1 MGLDMYLTGS
11 KFFPNFKVERP
22 VDIDGDQIQLLEVS
36 LGYWRKFGP
45 LHAYIVDTF
54 ADGVDE
60 CQRIDLEEADLV
72 AIAEAIMFEKLAKD
86 EDSTGCFF
94 GSPEMWAE
102 DRADK
107 AKHAATF
114 VAASEWLRKQPE
126 SAVALSLLSS
136 KHGRREP
143 MRLELKS
150 IKYAKFMSQETAC
163 YEGKI
168 YVDGKFFA
176 TAINEGQGG
185 PDAYHRNLN
194 YKGDWNAKFKEIDA
208 FFARLP
214 KLDSEYF
221 PDGMEQTLEL
231 WCGKQLDRHLA
242 KRDLYRLFKTKILY
256 TEDGSTMYTTGFE
269 NNARIKVREPSAH
282 DPKRPAF

>member
-54 ADGVDE
+54 ADGLDE

-94 GSPEMWAE
+94 GSPQMWAE

-114 VAASEWLRKQPE
+114 VAASEWLRSHRLRSLAIADHLALGLRKQPE
-126 SAVALSLLSS
+126 SQWRSVYYQAS
-136 KHGRREP
+136 
-143 MRLELKS
+143 
-150 IKYAKFMSQETAC
+150 
-163 YEGKI
+163 
-168 YVDGKFFA
+168 
-176 TAINEGQGG
+176 
-185 PDAYHRNLN
+185 
-194 YKGDWNAKFKEIDA
+194 W
-208 FFARLP
+208 
-214 KLDSEYF
+214 
-221 PDGMEQTLEL
+221 
-231 WCGKQLDRHLA
+231 
-242 KRDLYRLFKTKILY
+242 
-256 TEDGSTMYTTGFE
+256 
-269 NNARIKVREPSAH
+269 
-282 DPKRPAF
+282 

>member
-1 MGLDMYLTGS
+1 MLKYFPDFDNLDLFSDVQLLDPRFEDDSDKNEEQPSLALYGDNFNTMLKVFVGTKKDPFALCVLQVDSGSCGASIETNYPNSLEGMTKGLSHIANIVEGDQLMGLDMYLTGS

-54 ADGVDE
+54 ADGLDE

-126 SAVALSLLSS
+126 SQWRSVYYQAS
-136 KHGRREP
+136 
-143 MRLELKS
+143 
-150 IKYAKFMSQETAC
+150 
-163 YEGKI
+163 
-168 YVDGKFFA
+168 
-176 TAINEGQGG
+176 
-185 PDAYHRNLN
+185 
-194 YKGDWNAKFKEIDA
+194 W
-208 FFARLP
+208 
-214 KLDSEYF
+214 
-221 PDGMEQTLEL
+221 
-231 WCGKQLDRHLA
+231 
-242 KRDLYRLFKTKILY
+242 
-256 TEDGSTMYTTGFE
+256 
-269 NNARIKVREPSAH
+269 
-282 DPKRPAF
+282 

>member
-54 ADGVDE
+54 ADGLDE
-60 CQRIDLEEADLV
+60 CQRIDLGEADLV

-126 SAVALSLLSS
+126 SQWRSVYYQAS
-136 KHGRREP
+136 
-143 MRLELKS
+143 
-150 IKYAKFMSQETAC
+150 
-163 YEGKI
+163 
-168 YVDGKFFA
+168 
-176 TAINEGQGG
+176 
-185 PDAYHRNLN
+185 
-194 YKGDWNAKFKEIDA
+194 W
-208 FFARLP
+208 
-214 KLDSEYF
+214 
-221 PDGMEQTLEL
+221 
-231 WCGKQLDRHLA
+231 
-242 KRDLYRLFKTKILY
+242 
-256 TEDGSTMYTTGFE
+256 
-269 NNARIKVREPSAH
+269 
-282 DPKRPAF
+282 

>member
-1 MGLDMYLTGS
+1 MGLDMYLTGE

-54 ADGVDE
+54 AGGVDE

-72 AIAEAIMFEKLAKD
+72 AIAEAIMFEKLPKD

-114 VAASEWLRKQPE
+114 VAASEWLRSHRLRSLAIADHLALGLRKQPE
-126 SAVALSLLSS
+126 SQWRSVYYQAS
-136 KHGRREP
+136 
-143 MRLELKS
+143 
-150 IKYAKFMSQETAC
+150 
-163 YEGKI
+163 
-168 YVDGKFFA
+168 
-176 TAINEGQGG
+176 
-185 PDAYHRNLN
+185 
-194 YKGDWNAKFKEIDA
+194 W
-208 FFARLP
+208 
-214 KLDSEYF
+214 
-221 PDGMEQTLEL
+221 
-231 WCGKQLDRHLA
+231 
-242 KRDLYRLFKTKILY
+242 
-256 TEDGSTMYTTGFE
+256 
-269 NNARIKVREPSAH
+269 
-282 DPKRPAF
+282 